1 VGVGLDPGPFAASAC
16 VSGAN
21 NAKLRIEPASSS
33 GRRMLLISPH
43 CFVGSAKNKDRKM
56 SRR

>member
-21 NAKLRIEPASSS
+21 KAKLRIEPASAN
-33 GRRMLLISPH
+33 GRRMLLISPP
-43 CFVGSAKNKDRKM
+43 FVCGLGEE
-56 SRR
+56 